1 MPKMEF
7 LSNAAPS
14 AFAYPPKTEPPKA
27 EVKNKVET
35 AVLSITAKTKATK
48 KKEQEKKTQED
59 AATAASAMAVDEK
72 AAEATVEPEAEFAL
86 VDNPARVVRSQLPK
100 MAFPASA
107 RFQPVCAVSQSFCL
121 QFI

>member
-48 KKEQEKKTQED
+48 KKEQEKKTQEE
-59 AATAASAMAVDEK
+59 AAASAMVVDEK

-86 VDNPARVVRSQLPK
+86 LANPARVVRPQLPK
-100 MAFPASA
+100 IAFPASA
-107 RFQPVCAVSQSFCL
+107 RFQPVRAVSLCSR
-121 QFI
+121 